1 MFSHLSRWKRPIFSF
16 GPILEDRLLTMK
28 KFGIGQGVLREEDP
42 RLLRGNGL
50 FVNDVGLPNQA
61 HAVVLRSPHAHAE
74 ILSIDVSAASCL
86 PGVNAIYTGE
96 DIASDSLG
104 VPGMPVKWLRPD
116 GQPMRY
122 RPQPPLARN
131 RVRYVG
137 DPVALIIADTLDQAT
152 DAAETV
158 RVEYEP
164 LPSVTD
170 TAQTVDADAP
180 LVWDDYPD
188 NISGLYL
195 AGDEAATNSVFE
207 SAPRIVKRR
216 FTISRVFAHYMEP
229 RGAIGEYDH
238 REDRFLLHA
247 DVQYPHRVRQLL
259 AEKIFRVPEQNI
271 RVVSR
276 DVGGGFGTKGWQYAE
291 HRLVLWAARKL
302 GRPVKWTCT
311 RSEAVQADEHGRDN
325 VTDAELA
332 LDENGI
338 VLGLRVQTIV
348 NIGAYLSAIRN
359 LLAAFT
365 NVGTLIGVY
374 NIPVAHASVR
384 TVHSNS
390 NPTAPYRGAGR
401 PEATY
406 IIERMFDETARE
418 LHIDPTQLRARNMI
432 RPEAMPLKT
441 ALGLVYD
448 CGEFAEN
455 QKQVLEMADYAG
467 FPSRRKEARNRGKLR
482 GIGTANPIERSAS
495 PSPDFAEIRFSTD
508 GTASIL
514 MGTKSQGQG
523 HETVYKQIVGERLG
537 LDPSQMRVIDGD
549 TDRIAFGIG
558 TMGSRSTVIGGSA
571 LYYAAEKVIEK
582 ARVIAAH
589 VLEVAD
595 TDVVFEDGAFFVV
608 GTDRSTSLTNIAK
621 ASFQPAK
628 LPPGVEPGLFETATF
643 VPDDDTYPNGSH
655 VCEVEIDPETG
666 QTKLVGYWV
675 VDDVGVMINP
685 VIVKGQIHGGVAQ
698 GVGQALGERVAYD
711 PDSGQILSGSFMDYC
726 MPRAEDFPYIEIKG
740 NGVPTQR
747 NPLGVKGAGEAGTV
761 GALPATMNAVMDALA
776 QVNVKALDMPA
787 TPDRIWEAIHCA
799 SEV

>member
-1 MFSHLSRWKRPIFSF
+1 M
-16 GPILEDRLLTMK
+16 E

-50 FVNDVGLPNQA
+50 FVNDVDLPGQA
-61 HAVVLRSPHAHAE
+61 HAVVLRSPHAHAD
-74 ILSIDVSAASCL
+74 ILGIDTSAALDL
-86 PGVNAIYTGE
+86 PGVLEIYTGG
-96 DIASDSLG
+96 DIAADNLG
-104 VPGMPVKWLRPD
+104 VPGMPAKWLRPD
-116 GQPMRY
+116 GQPMKY
-122 RPQPPLARN
+122 RPQPPLALE

-137 DPVALIIADTLDQAT
+137 DPVVLVVAETLDQAT
-152 DAAETV
+152 DAAEAV
-158 RVEYEP
+158 MVDYDP
-164 LPSVTD
+164 LPSITD
-170 TAQTVDADAP
+170 TAKTVDKDAP
-180 LVWDDYPD
+180 RVWDDYPD
-188 NISGLYL
+188 NVSGLYQ
-195 AGDEAATNSVFE
+195 AGDEAATDKAFE
-207 SAPRIVKRR
+207 HAHRIVKRR
-216 FTISRVFAHYMEP
+216 FTISRVFAHYMET
-229 RGAIGEYDH
+229 RGAIGSYDP

-259 AEKIFRVPEQNI
+259 AEKIFSVPEQNI
-271 RVVSR
+271 RVIAR

-291 HRLVLWAARKL
+291 HRLVLWASRKL
-302 GRPVKWTCT
+302 GRPVKWACS

-332 LDENGI
+332 FDGNGRVI
-338 VLGLRVQTIV
+338 ALRVRTIA

-374 NIPVAHASVR
+374 DIPVAHAVVR

-406 IIERMFDETARE
+406 VIERMLDEAARE
-418 LHIDPTQLRARNMI
+418 LCIDPTELRARNFI
-432 RPEAMPLKT
+432 KPDDMPVRT

-448 CGEFAEN
+448 CGAFGEN
-455 QKQVLEMADYAG
+455 QMRVLEMADYRG
-467 FPSRRKEARNRGKLR
+467 FPERRDAARARGRLR
-482 GIGTANPIERSAS
+482 GIGIANPIERSAS

-508 GTASIL
+508 GTATIL

-537 LDPSQMRVIDGD
+537 LDPARMRVVDGD
-549 TDRIAFGIG
+549 TDRVAFGIG

-571 LYYAAEKVIEK
+571 LYYAADKVIEK
-582 ARVIAAH
+582 AKKVAAH
-589 VLEVAD
+589 MLEVAE
-595 TDVVFEDGAFFVV
+595 TDIEFGDGAFSVA
-608 GTDRSTSLTNIAK
+608 GTDRSVGLTDVAK
-621 ASFQPAK
+621 ASFLPAK

-643 VPDDDTYPNGSH
+643 APDDDTYPNGSH

-666 QTKLVGYWV
+666 ETDVVGYWV
-675 VDDVGVMINP
+675 VDDVGVMVNP

-698 GVGQALGERVAYD
+698 GVGQALGEQVAYD
-711 PDSGQILSGSFMDYC
+711 PDSGQLLSGSFMDYR
-726 MPRAEDFPYIEIKG
+726 MPRAGDFPSIEIEG

-761 GALPATMNAVMDALA
+761 GALPATMNAVMNALA
-776 QVNVKALDMPA
+776 EVGVTDLDMPA
-787 TPDRIWEAIHCA
+787 TPSRIWQAIEAA
-799 SEV
+799 SAD